1 MKHKIFSQET
11 KLLKQRCSGEILSP
25 TPLIYYWPATYKSHC
40 VWYFATRLCPYI
52 NAFFINCV
60 DCADLSMYT
69 VSFAFLEAF
78 FTVTKEKSSRGGML
92 TRLLK
97 VYSTYSVRNI
107 RSFYQHLAHYYQV
120 ISSLTW
126 NHNNRKCV
134 VLGNFSAHHDYA
146 IETAPLG
153 DCLRITNWIIAMRL
167 TLNLGC
173 NR

>member
-1 MKHKIFSQET
+1 MKYFH
-11 KLLKQRCSGEILSP
+11 P
-25 TPLIYYWPATYKSHC
+25 PPLFIIGWLPIKATACGLVPCASVCTLMH
-40 VWYFATRLCPYI
+40 
-52 NAFFINCV
+52 FFITCV
-60 DCADLSMYT
+60 DCVDLSMYT

-97 VYSTYSVRNI
+97 VCSTYSARNI

-146 IETAPLG
+146 FETAPLG
-153 DCLRITNWIIAMRL
+153 VCLRVTNWIIAMRL